1 MRDRFIQDG
10 RVAVLYS
17 PDYGAGWSTWNTQ
30 YEEELIY
37 EPAIVEMILMVDSD
51 TDDWVS
57 KATMYL
63 TLKYPDMYIGDL
75 TQLRVYWVPEGK
87 EFRITE
93 YDGNESVEVAD
104 EQFWYIA

>member
-1 MRDRFIQDG
+1 MRDRFIQEG

-17 PDYGAGWSTWNTQ
+17 PDWGAGWSTWNTQ
-30 YEEELIY
+30 YEEDLIY

-75 TQLRVYWVPEGK
+75 TQLRIYWVPEGK
-87 EFRITE
+87 EFRIVE
-93 YDGNESVEVAD
+93 HDGNESVEVAD
-104 EQFWYIA
+104 EQFWYTA